1 MQWLFFASLE
11 IVPLTYCII
20 SAQSNI
26 HLSVGAGS
34 PIIEEAIRKVSAGL
48 GSGADSPDLYAQ
60 TIAKS
65 FFLSI
70 DQAHAVHPNYAS
82 KHEAQHS
89 PKINAGLV
97 IKTNQNQRYATN
109 GVTGFV
115 VRELARMSDLPIQE
129 FCVRNDCPCGS
140 TIGPTI
146 STRTGVRTIDAGMPQ
161 LSMHSCREVMGIA
174 DCKLHGCHLLLKH
187 LIAWVLIFTNAATF
201 ICMDYI
207 PYPYVISDPRGGS
220 VQVLFQ
226 KLPCNRR
233 KNGVVSQAS
242 SETKSEISLVLS
254 YLSIFS
260 MISKGTLP
268 IFASITQSHFRRSFE
283 TATMAFRSILRYQF
297 FKNSEGRDLVECEGV
312 VTQQNRTR
320 FRAG

>member
-1 MQWLFFASLE
+1 MDLSGLCNAVQHIS
-11 IVPLTYCII
+11 PLTKFV
-20 SAQSNI
+20 ALMF
-26 HLSVGAGS
+26 HDSVGAGS
-34 PIIEEAIRKVSAGL
+34 PVIEEAIRKVSAGL

-89 PKINAGLV
+89 PTINAGLV

-115 VRELARMSDLPIQE
+115 VRELARMSNLPIQE

-161 LSMHSCREVMGIA
+161 LSMHSCREVMGVA
-174 DCKLHGCHLLLKH
+174 DCKLKDR
-187 LIAWVLIFTNAATF
+187 I
-201 ICMDYI
+201 
-207 PYPYVISDPRGGS
+207 R
-220 VQVLFQ
+220 
-226 KLPCNRR
+226 
-233 KNGVVSQAS
+233 
-242 SETKSEISLVLS
+242 
-254 YLSIFS
+254 
-260 MISKGTLP
+260 
-268 IFASITQSHFRRSFE
+268 
-283 TATMAFRSILRYQF
+283 
-297 FKNSEGRDLVECEGV
+297 
-312 VTQQNRTR
+312 
-320 FRAG
+320 